1 MTAQIPV
8 LTGLLGSIDTAYL
21 NMTTALPDVGTDPDT
36 FSEHVVQFGRNVAK
50 SIEVLS
56 ALQQQLITQ
65 ITTTSR
71 GGMPLKPNE
80 A

>member
-56 ALQQQLITQ
+56 AL
-65 ITTTSR
+65 
-71 GGMPLKPNE
+71 
-80 A
+80 